1 MLLNI
6 LIALYNSAYS
16 DVTDNATDE
25 YMALFSQK
33 TMQFVRAPDENVF
46 IAPFNLIEMFLLVLP
61 FECWL
66 PRHTYSR
73 LNDRVMLILYSP
85 LLLLTAF
92 LERKEAV
99 HVRRNRRRGEQD
111 DDTVEE
117 WEEMRRDEWDGQNEA
132 DSGSAAGGGK
142 AWTQVVESVK
152 PDVENDAAVVEVR
165 ALRREVEELRRVML
179 ER

>member
-1 MLLNI
+1 M
-6 LIALYNSAYS
+6 
-16 DVTDNATDE
+16 TDNATDE

-73 LNDRVMLILYSP
+73 LNDRVMFILYSP

-92 LERKEAV
+92 LERREAI
-99 HVRRNRRRGEQD
+99 HVRGNRRRGEQD

-117 WEEMRRDEWDGQNEA
+117 WEEMRRDEWDGPDDA
-132 DSGSAAGGGK
+132 DADAGTGSAAGGGK

-152 PDVENDAAVVEVR
+152 PDVENDVAVVEVR
-165 ALRREVEELRRVML
+165 ALKREVEELRRVML